1 MLSWGIKCYEN
12 VMLWKVSKSFPEVI
26 LLDLC
31 ISFWEKWPLIA
42 TVRCPVSAP
51 IHPSQS
57 TNSIHPWKVDWKEAR
72 KAWRIPK
79 LGLEFLLFFVVQ
91 GGFILIWS
99 LMLSLAYGGY
109 ICNATT
115 LERDR
120 QTDRWGKVLKIYLDE
135 NSVNILDP
143 NVLYNICLKIEC
155 KFCALIKCYK
165 DSF

>member
-1 MLSWGIKCYEN
+1 ME
-12 VMLWKVSKSFPEVI
+12 
-26 LLDLC
+26 D
-31 ISFWEKWPLIA
+31 
-42 TVRCPVSAP
+42 T
-51 IHPSQS
+51 
-57 TNSIHPWKVDWKEAR
+57 
-72 KAWRIPK
+72 KAWVGFFFCI
-79 LGLEFLLFFVVQ
+79 FVVQ
-91 GGFILIWS
+91 GGFILLIWS
-99 LMLSLAYGGY
+99 LVLSLVYGGY
-109 ICNATT
+109 ICSATT